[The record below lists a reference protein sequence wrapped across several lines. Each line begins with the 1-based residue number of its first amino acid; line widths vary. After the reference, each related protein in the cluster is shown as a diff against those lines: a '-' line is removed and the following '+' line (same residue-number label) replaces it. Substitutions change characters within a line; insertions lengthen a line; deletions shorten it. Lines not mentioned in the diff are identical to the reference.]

1 MIREQLEAV
10 LAALDEAMAD
20 ADKFDRGNASAGK
33 RLRKV
38 AVDQMKALK
47 ALRSEVMD
55 TIHERKED

>member
-1 MIREQLEAV
+1 MIREQLEEV

-55 TIHERKED
+55 MIHERKED

>member
-1 MIREQLEAV
+1 MIKEQLEEV
-10 LAALDEAMAD
+10 LAALEEALAD

-47 ALRSEVMD
+47 ELRAEVMLV
-55 TIHERKED
+55 IHERKD